1 MSVLESSRR
10 APGVYERKVVMHAR
24 GEEIMQVCWRAR
36 RRSRSRSLRPRL
48 AAHPSSRT
56 HTSPSAPRTEQAR
69 SMVYITDEA
78 WLDATERQQ
87 VMGTVGGR
95 VGWWGVDAGMGVQ
108 VRVDGCAAAYADD
121 YHASRSV
128 PPHLLLLAAPDRQVD
143 VSEMFP
149 ISPLY
154 LPYISQVDVSEMFHH
169 MGVLPTF
176 TLHSAGLCPGAT
188 PTHFWRVYSMKTS
201 GMTCEITET
210 FVADVL
216 DRPPTAVKP
225 AKRSSLDHNG
235 F

>member
-1 MSVLESSRR
+1 
-10 APGVYERKVVMHAR
+10 
-24 GEEIMQVCWRAR
+24 
-36 RRSRSRSLRPRL
+36 
-48 AAHPSSRT
+48 
-56 HTSPSAPRTEQAR
+56 
-69 SMVYITDEA
+69 MVYITDEA
-78 WLDATERQQ
+78 WLDATERQ
-87 VMGTVGGR
+87 
-95 VGWWGVDAGMGVQ
+95 
-108 VRVDGCAAAYADD
+108 
-121 YHASRSV
+121 
-128 PPHLLLLAAPDRQVD
+128 
-143 VSEMFP
+143 
-149 ISPLY
+149 
-154 LPYISQVDVSEMFHH
+154 QVDVSEMFHH

>member
-1 MSVLESSRR
+1 MQADHFLPTPCCLLLPTARWTSRR
-10 APGVYERKVVMHAR
+10 
-24 GEEIMQVCWRAR
+24 C
-36 RRSRSRSLRPRL
+36 SLYLP
-48 AAHPSSRT
+48 
-56 HTSPSAPRTEQAR
+56 
-69 SMVYITDEA
+69 YI
-78 WLDATERQQ
+78 
-87 VMGTVGGR
+87 
-95 VGWWGVDAGMGVQ
+95 
-108 VRVDGCAAAYADD
+108 
-121 YHASRSV
+121 S
-128 PPHLLLLAAPDRQVD
+128 
-143 VSEMFP
+143 P

>member
-1 MSVLESSRR
+1 
-10 APGVYERKVVMHAR
+10 
-24 GEEIMQVCWRAR
+24 
-36 RRSRSRSLRPRL
+36 
-48 AAHPSSRT
+48 
-56 HTSPSAPRTEQAR
+56 
-69 SMVYITDEA
+69 
-78 WLDATERQQ
+78 
-87 VMGTVGGR
+87 
-95 VGWWGVDAGMGVQ
+95 MGVQ
-108 VRVDGCAAAYADD
+108 VRMDGCAAAYADD
-121 YHASRSV
+121 YHASRSP
-128 PPHLLLLAAPDRQVD
+128 PPHPLLPAAPDR
-143 VSEMFP
+143 
-149 ISPLY
+149 
-154 LPYISQVDVSEMFHH
+154 QVDVSEMFHH

>member
-1 MSVLESSRR
+1 MAEL
-10 APGVYERKVVMHAR
+10 GVRVRV
-24 GEEIMQVCWRAR
+24 RAR
-36 RRSRSRSLRPRL
+36 VRVARRSPRPSHSVR
-48 AAHPSSRT
+48 
-56 HTSPSAPRTEQAR
+56 
-69 SMVYITDEA
+69 YI
-78 WLDATERQQ
+78 
-87 VMGTVGGR
+87 
-95 VGWWGVDAGMGVQ
+95 
-108 VRVDGCAAAYADD
+108 
-121 YHASRSV
+121 
-128 PPHLLLLAAPDRQVD
+128 P
-143 VSEMFP
+143 P
-149 ISPLY
+149 ISPYISPISPPY